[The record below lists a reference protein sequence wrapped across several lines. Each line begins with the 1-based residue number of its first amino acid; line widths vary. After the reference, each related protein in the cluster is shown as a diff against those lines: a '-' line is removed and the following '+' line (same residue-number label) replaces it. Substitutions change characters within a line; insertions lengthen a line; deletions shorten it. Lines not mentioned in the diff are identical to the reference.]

1 MQRTGF
7 MMSLGRRGFNQTLM
21 ATGLAA
27 ATPAVAAEKVLR
39 VAMTAA
45 YIPLTTG

>member
-1 MQRTGF
+1 MT
-7 MMSLGRRGFNQTLM
+7 SLGRRGFNQTLM

-27 ATPAVAAEKVLR
+27 AATPVVAAEKVLR

-45 YIPLTTG
+45 DIPLTTS